1 MPDDQPRTVE
11 GEALTGLILD
21 LFRLNSMLLTAGDR
35 LVGHLGL
42 TSARWQVL
50 GAMVESA
57 DPQTVSGLARDLIAN
72 RQNIQR
78 IVNDLEREG
87 LVAFESNPNHKRAQL
102 VVLTREGKKT
112 LEAAMRL
119 QIPWVNHLAEGLSPR
134 EIQTFHRV
142 ALKLRANLESV

>member
-1 MPDDQPRTVE
+1 MTD
-11 GEALTGLILD
+11 LILD
-21 LFRLNSMLLTAGDR
+21 LFRLNSTLLTAGDR

-50 GAMVESA
+50 GAMFGSA
-57 DPQTVSGLARDLIAN
+57 HPQTVSGLARDLAAN

-78 IVNDLEREG
+78 IVNDLKRDG
-87 LVAFESNPNHKRAQL
+87 LVGFASNPSHKRAQL
-102 VVLTREGKKT
+102 VVLTLKGKQT

-119 QIPWVNHLAEGLSPR
+119 QIPWINQVAQGLSPR
-134 EIQTFHRV
+134 EIQTFQRV